1 MVEKWILL
9 RNRWRHEAFVLVQPN
24 PVVAMKQHVTNGKG
38 DRFIYWDHCPLL
50 AERGPWLRPASDP
63 KPPRPRVVITKLS
76 QPGGPST
83 AVKRWSLG
91 STLEARMLDDRHCIA
106 TLVC

>member
-50 AERGPWLRPASDP
+50 AEIGHRTPTPQAISRPTNPDRAY
-63 KPPRPRVVITKLS
+63 RLS
-76 QPGGPST
+76 RRSYQENPH
-83 AVKRWSLG
+83 ALG
-91 STLEARMLDDRHCIA
+91 HA
-106 TLVC
+106 T